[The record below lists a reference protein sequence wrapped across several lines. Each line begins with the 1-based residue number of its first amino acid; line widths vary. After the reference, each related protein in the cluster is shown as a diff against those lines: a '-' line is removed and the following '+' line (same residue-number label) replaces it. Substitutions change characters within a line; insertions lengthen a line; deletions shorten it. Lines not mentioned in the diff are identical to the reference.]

1 MGGRGLGAGPRAPRC
16 RARPPRCLCPGC
28 RSAPRGPAGGLAR
41 GHLSRGNWALGRA
54 RHASPEPSRLPVQL
68 LVGAKS
74 QRHGT
79 DDDAQSSPTRVAG
92 PNRWPTSPHCQSSR
106 EEGARCDRA
115 GGANGTV
122 TPTVREGPV
131 GEMLAFAPHGEKG
144 EGGPSG
150 GPRSSRRPA
159 RGPRCSEAAPL
170 QAGRVAR
177 TPAACLSSP
186 GTGLARRRCSPL
198 SSADPPGP
206 QTAGRPG
213 PAPCTRVGPS
223 GSRCVPP
230 KVFQTSRPVAAGRG
244 QRRVLSESVPT
255 GDSFLL
261 LQTEGLSLRD
271 KLG

>member
-1 MGGRGLGAGPRAPRC
+1 M
-16 RARPPRCLCPGC
+16 
-28 RSAPRGPAGGLAR
+28 
-41 GHLSRGNWALGRA
+41 
-54 RHASPEPSRLPVQL
+54 
-68 LVGAKS
+68 
-74 QRHGT
+74 
-79 DDDAQSSPTRVAG
+79 
-92 PNRWPTSPHCQSSR
+92 
-106 EEGARCDRA
+106 
-115 GGANGTV
+115 

-170 QAGRVAR
+170 QAGHVAR

-213 PAPCTRVGPS
+213 ARAAHARRPLGEQVCSPKGVPDFASCCSGEGP
-223 GSRCVPP
+223 
-230 KVFQTSRPVAAGRG
+230 T
-244 QRRVLSESVPT
+244 
-255 GDSFLL
+255 
-261 LQTEGLSLRD
+261 
-271 KLG
+271 

>member
-92 PNRWPTSPHCQSSR
+92 PNRWPTSPHCQSFR

-198 SSADPPGP
+198 SSADPLGP
-206 QTAGRPG
+206 RRARASAPRGAGVFPQR
-213 PAPCTRVGPS
+213 C
-223 GSRCVPP
+223 SRL
-230 KVFQTSRPVAAGRG
+230 
-244 QRRVLSESVPT
+244 RVLLQRGGANVGRSVRASPRVT
-255 GDSFLL
+255 VFCYFKRKD
-261 LQTEGLSLRD
+261 
-271 KLG
+271 

>member
-1 MGGRGLGAGPRAPRC
+1 M
-16 RARPPRCLCPGC
+16 
-28 RSAPRGPAGGLAR
+28 
-41 GHLSRGNWALGRA
+41 
-54 RHASPEPSRLPVQL
+54 
-68 LVGAKS
+68 
-74 QRHGT
+74 
-79 DDDAQSSPTRVAG
+79 
-92 PNRWPTSPHCQSSR
+92 
-106 EEGARCDRA
+106 
-115 GGANGTV
+115 

-144 EGGPSG
+144 KGGPSG

-213 PAPCTRVGPS
+213 ARAAHARRPLGEQVRSPKGVPDFASCCSGEGPTS
-223 GSRCVPP
+223 GA
-230 KVFQTSRPVAAGRG
+230 Q
-244 QRRVLSESVPT
+244 
-255 GDSFLL
+255 
-261 LQTEGLSLRD
+261 
-271 KLG
+271 